1 MPQKLTTT
9 ACFIQEESSGGKTFF
24 LFIYFLLKRSDFLA
38 CFIMEIFSCEMSAKL
53 EAQDNAW
60 SSKFSEIDG

>member
-1 MPQKLTTT
+1 MADRHEWKGLKFKKKTCKKDYTIRRKV
-9 ACFIQEESSGGKTFF
+9 ARFKIEISSFV
-24 LFIYFLLKRSDFLA
+24 
-38 CFIMEIFSCEMSAKL
+38 IFAKL